1 MSLQI
6 GKAFISALRSN
17 TDLLQVLGGKG
28 KDLEGARIF
37 SVARPQE
44 DESQDKI
51 PYIIIQPQGLTAQTD
66 KDGYEEGDNDTVS
79 ILIVAAHYTTTA
91 INGKI
96 EIGLVE
102 LSQMVRDTIAT
113 MLVEEHDGFQ
123 IDDYS
128 LTVGPTQMDVQKPCY
143 FHEFTYQTNTQNTDQ
158 S

>member
-17 TDLLQVLGGKG
+17 SDLLRVLGGQG
-28 KDLEGARIF
+28 KNLDGARIF

-44 DESQDKI
+44 DENKDKI
-51 PYIIIQPQGLTAQTD
+51 PYLIIQPQGLTAQTD

-79 ILIVAAHYTTTA
+79 ILIVAAEYEDL
-91 INGKI
+91 IN
-96 EIGLVE
+96 

-143 FHEFTYQTNTQNTDQ
+143 FHEFTYQTNTQNTEQ

>member
-1 MSLQI
+1 MTELS
-6 GKAFISALRSN
+6 KCPFC
-17 TDLLQVLGGKG
+17 GG
-28 KDLEGARIF
+28 D
-37 SVARPQE
+37 VCH
-44 DESQDKI
+44 ESDA
-51 PYIIIQPQGLTAQTD
+51 PACEMY
-66 KDGYEEGDNDTVS
+66 DGYEEGDNDTVS

>member
-17 TDLLQVLGGKG
+17 SDLLRVLGGQG
-28 KDLEGARIF
+28 KNLDGARIF

-44 DESQDKI
+44 DENKDKI
-51 PYIIIQPQGLTAQTD
+51 PYLIIQPQGLTAQTD

-79 ILIVAAHYTTTA
+79 ILIVAAEYEDL
-91 INGKI
+91 IN
-96 EIGLVE
+96 
-102 LSQMVRDTIAT
+102 LSQMVRDTIAA

-143 FHEFTYQTNTQNTDQ
+143 FHEFTYQTNTQNTEQ

>member
-17 TDLLQVLGGKG
+17 TELLQVLGGKG

-51 PYIIIQPQGLTAQTD
+51 PYLIIQPQGLTAQTD

-102 LSQMVRDTIAT
+102 LSQMVRDTIAA

-128 LTVGPTQMDVQKPCY
+128 LTVGPTQMDVKKPCY
-143 FHEFTYQTNTQNTDQ
+143 FHEFTYQTNTQNVEQ

>member
-17 TDLLQVLGGKG
+17 SDLLRVLGGQG
-28 KDLEGARIF
+28 KNLDGARIF

-44 DESQDKI
+44 DENKDKI
-51 PYIIIQPQGLTAQTD
+51 PYLIIQPQGLTAQTD

-79 ILIVAAHYTTTA
+79 ILIVAAEYEDL
-91 INGKI
+91 IN
-96 EIGLVE
+96 
-102 LSQMVRDTIAT
+102 LSQMVRDTIAA

-123 IDDYS
+123 IDDYALS
-128 LTVGPTQMDVQKPCY
+128 VGPTQMDVQKPCY
-143 FHEFTYQTNTQNTDQ
+143 FHEFTYQTNTQNTEQ